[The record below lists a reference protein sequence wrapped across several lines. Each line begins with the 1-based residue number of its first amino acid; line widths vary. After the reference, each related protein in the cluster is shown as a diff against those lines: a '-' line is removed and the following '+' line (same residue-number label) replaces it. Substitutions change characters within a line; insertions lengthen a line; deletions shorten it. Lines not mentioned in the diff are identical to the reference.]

1 MGVRTRKL
9 GVTHDPELAQRKSQG
24 LDVQAGDAHPT
35 GRSWKPGD
43 SHEWVVI
50 LGSSL
55 SHPVLMSLKFS
66 QPGWMGHDVRHTGTW
81 ELRCVLHRGDSD

>member
-35 GRSWKPGD
+35 GRSWKPGA
-43 SHEWVVI
+43 SHERVVI

-55 SHPVLMSLKFS
+55 FTPNTDVLEVFS
-66 QPGWMGHDVRHTGTW
+66 ARLDG
-81 ELRCVLHRGDSD
+81 S